1 MVKTELAFAFSSFF
15 EMVECLMC
23 RFPADHC
30 YERVIEVVVF
40 LVDGGGRLHDG
51 SLRSVTIG
59 AHKGNTK
66 LRLVEL

>member
-1 MVKTELAFAFSSFF
+1 
-15 EMVECLMC
+15 MC